1 MKSEAVR
8 ALDLTDCK
16 SLLTLQRV
24 GLDSEAESLH
34 FHERKRGQS
43 YNIHP
48 YTPMAVDGYP
58 RDRCEAEFGVGRFAG
73 AMAKTIDLPFASLR
87 KLRTAC

>member
-24 GLDSEAESLH
+24 GLESEAERVA
-34 FHERKRGQS
+34 FRWAQS
-43 YNIHP
+43 DKSDP
-48 YTPMAVDGYP
+48 G
-58 RDRCEAEFGVGRFAG
+58 
-73 AMAKTIDLPFASLR
+73 
-87 KLRTAC
+87 